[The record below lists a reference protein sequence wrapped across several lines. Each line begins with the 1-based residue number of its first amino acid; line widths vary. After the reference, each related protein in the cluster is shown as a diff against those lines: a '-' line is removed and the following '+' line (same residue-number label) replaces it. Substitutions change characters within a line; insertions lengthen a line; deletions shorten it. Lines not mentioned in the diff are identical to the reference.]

1 MGVFNIMT
9 YFVLKYQKGKIYL
22 DGKEIKRSEF
32 EEIRDQVV
40 NVDKQLWYEEV
51 KKEAEIIG
59 RRFK

>member
-1 MGVFNIMT
+1 MT